1 MTMKA
6 RKNVARKKAAPAKTT
21 HRMEFEINPFYERL
35 LEIKAHQPEAFR
47 VMSPAA
53 RFAVE
58 AYLKA
63 KQSSAELKDCKT
75 AA

>member
-1 MTMKA
+1 MKV
-6 RKNVARKKAAPAKTT
+6 RKSNARKKIAAPPEAAKVVA
-21 HRMEFEINPFYERL
+21 FEINPFYERL
-35 LEIKAHQPEAFR
+35 LEIKDHRPEAYR

-58 AYLKA
+58 AYIKA
-63 KQSSAELKDCKT
+63 KQSCAELKDCKT